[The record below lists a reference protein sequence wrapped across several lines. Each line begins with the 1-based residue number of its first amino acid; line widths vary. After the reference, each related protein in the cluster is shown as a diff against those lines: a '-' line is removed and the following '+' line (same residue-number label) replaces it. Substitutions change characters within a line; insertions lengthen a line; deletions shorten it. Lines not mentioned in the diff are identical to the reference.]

1 MIAMQVNVIFYS
13 NTKVFSRQ
21 HSLSVMN
28 SSTRKEDFSIA
39 FKGIPKMAIAIVV
52 ALVLVAVLFVLR
64 SLRNPEI
71 PWFAVSEIVPTEV
84 GGNMVGP
91 IQRTVDGRA
100 EQPVFFDFSRG
111 SVVDNVDPYGWDL
124 EISRFNI
131 RSNGGDGFIG
141 NGGILDLG
149 EVEFT
154 SVQTLPEEGYQQNN
168 KERDITNIAID
179 RWYNYSWINH
189 LLTPKA
195 NIFAIRTADSRYAFI
210 EILSYYCAGAQAG
223 CLTFRYYYQGDGST
237 NF

>member
-1 MIAMQVNVIFYS
+1 MQVDVIFYS
-13 NTKVFSRQ
+13 NRKVFSRQ
-21 HSLSVMN
+21 HNLSVMK
-28 SSTRKEDFSIA
+28 SSISKENISTV
-39 FKGIPKMAIAIVV
+39 FKGIPKAAVAIVL
-52 ALVLVAVLFVLR
+52 ALVVVAVFFVLR

-71 PWFAVSEIVPTEV
+71 PWFAISEIVPKEV
-84 GGNMVGP
+84 GENMVGP

-111 SVVDNVDPYGWDL
+111 SVVDKVDPYGWDL

-131 RSNGGDGFIG
+131 RSNGGDGFTG

-149 EVEFT
+149 EVDFT
-154 SVQTLPEEGYQQNN
+154 SVRTLPEEGYQQNN
-168 KERDITNIAID
+168 EERDITNVAID

-195 NIFAIRTADSRYAFI
+195 NIFAIRTADSRYAFM

-237 NF
+237 DF